1 MSLNEPAASYEN
13 KYETIYLDGVLL
25 PDYGEIIEVINEN
38 IGKNYTLDGSLYVDY
53 YNNRRSWKI
62 KWNMLTPTEYDTIRA
77 LYNKQ
82 FAQDTMLM
90 LVVNNMNLFVPC
102 FMTISDKKPKLNG
115 QRIQDFSILLEEQY
129 AIS

>member
-1 MSLNEPAASYEN
+1 MSLNEPAASYQN

-25 PDYGEIIEVINEN
+25 PDYGDIKEN
-38 IGKNYTLDGSLYVDY
+38 IDPNVAKNYTLDGSLYVDY
-53 YNNRRSWKI
+53 YNNRRSWEI
-62 KWNMLTPTEYDTIRA
+62 KWNMLTPDEYDIIRT
-77 LYNKQ
+77 LYEKQ
-82 FAQDTMLM
+82 FKQDTMLM

-102 FMTISDKKPKLNG
+102 FMTISDKKPKYNG

>member
-1 MSLNEPAASYEN
+1 MSLNEPAASYQN

-25 PDYGEIIEVINEN
+25 PDYGDIIEVINEN

-53 YNNRRSWKI
+53 YNNRRSWQI
-62 KWNMLTPTEYDTIRA
+62 KWNMLTPDEYDTIRA
-77 LYNKQ
+77 LYDKQ

-102 FMTISDKKPKLNG
+102 FMTISDKKPKHNG